1 MKKILIIEDN
11 TILSDTLSD
20 NLTHE
25 GFEILLAKDGD
36 EGLSLAFRNMPDL
49 ILLDILLPKLDGL
62 QVLDKLRVHPWGK
75 SVPVIILS
83 NLSEPQNVA
92 TALEKDIHEYLVK
105 TDWKMEDVVKRIK
118 ARLKM

>member
-25 GFEILLAKDGD
+25 GFEVLLAKDGD
-36 EGLSLAFRNMPDL
+36 EGLSSAFRNMPDL